1 MAPSSFHRCTSSWR
15 FVTMCVQRKSHP
27 QRRGSLRSFHL
38 FCTLSLYRAPGNII
52 RRGEGVSRGG
62 LIGGVR
68 ATARAKVNRGIIT
81 RHAPSLVSQ
90 PSIVVRA
97 RARGGGSCKYG
108 SGPTANNNSD
118 SCLLLRAS
126 ICSEINRGA
135 AYRQA
140 ARNAAARAPQTHQ
153 TGFR

>member
-1 MAPSSFHRCTSSWR
+1 MRLHAPR
-15 FVTMCVQRKSHP
+15 
-27 QRRGSLRSFHL
+27 
-38 FCTLSLYRAPGNII
+38 
-52 RRGEGVSRGG
+52 
-62 LIGGVR
+62 LI
-68 ATARAKVNRGIIT
+68 AALLPAT
-81 RHAPSLVSQ
+81 RHRWLVNL
-90 PSIVVRA
+90 PLLCE